1 MFYTHN
7 GGRLCSATLD
17 FSFWIL
23 PCGPSLLSAASV
35 ASAVLLRVGCL
46 SGALECPGLCG
57 GHDDAPEHR
66 HLPLAL
72 GLLSRPRQRGAR
84 GPGTSAQPPAES
96 RFRSHRHALETAGLW
111 AARGPA
117 RTVAVS
123 PARFLLTG
131 GNLAT
136 YCHHT
141 GNVSCPTAFRIVCGT
156 WWGGVPKGF

>member
-1 MFYTHN
+1 MFPCSIPTMEAVCVPPRLIFPS
-7 GGRLCSATLD
+7 GFFLVGRAFCLLPVWRAQC
-17 FSFWIL
+17 FSGWDACRAPWNVLGFV
-23 PCGPSLLSAASV
+23 V
-35 ASAVLLRVGCL
+35 AMTM
-46 SGALECPGLCG
+46 
-57 GHDDAPEHR
+57 

-131 GNLAT
+131 RNLAT